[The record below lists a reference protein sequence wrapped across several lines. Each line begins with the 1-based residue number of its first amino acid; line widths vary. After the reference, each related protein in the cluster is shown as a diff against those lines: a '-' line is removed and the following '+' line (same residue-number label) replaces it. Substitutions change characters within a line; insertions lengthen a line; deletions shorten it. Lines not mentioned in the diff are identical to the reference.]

1 MVKVKTGIGWV
12 AVLVSDRGSETGVHS
27 LLPGT
32 GGHPDGYCQHCQK
45 FRTQGHSQVDAEQV
59 IHPFFFKVGFFF
71 LSFHSF
77 FLLSIVS
84 GVNSGSVSTDPPRS
98 PSKTLPICL
107 LSSPIQLS
115 ISVLSDCVPTTSWR
129 LSTPV
134 SKRMRSKGS
143 RLTSS

>member
-1 MVKVKTGIGWV
+1 MDIASIAKNSGRKVTAKCNS
-12 AVLVSDRGSETGVHS
+12 AL
-27 LLPGT
+27 
-32 GGHPDGYCQHCQK
+32 
-45 FRTQGHSQVDAEQV
+45 
-59 IHPFFFKVGFFF
+59 FFKVGFFF

-115 ISVLSDCVPTTSWR
+115 ISVLSNCVPTTSWR